1 MRQIT
6 AGIVTF
12 NPDIGRL
19 KENID
24 AIYDQ
29 VPTLVIVD
37 NGSDNLQ
44 EISDLLKSYT
54 NTYIEPLGENKG
66 IAAAQN
72 VMCRWAK
79 ENEYEWIITLDQ
91 DSVSPEGLVLEYER
105 VIKSYDNIGIICPRV
120 LDRNFGEINY
130 GIEHNGIEE
139 VPQCIASAS
148 AVNLAAWKA
157 VGEFYE
163 PLFIDAVD
171 FDICWTLL
179 ENGYKILRTNNVNLL
194 HEVGHSRKVYFA
206 GKERLILNHSPL
218 RYYYIIRN
226 SFITGR
232 RHKRLLRNLRACVRM
247 VYQVNKYE
255 TNRHAKN
262 KMLWLGFWDGLLGKC
277 GKFNH

>member
-6 AGIVTF
+6 AGIVTY
-12 NPDIGRL
+12 NPDMGRL
-19 KENID
+19 RENID
-24 AIYDQ
+24 AIYNQ

-37 NGSDNLQ
+37 NGSSNLH
-44 EISDLLKSYT
+44 EISNLLSAYT
-54 NTYIEPLGENKG
+54 NSHIESLGENKG

-79 ENEYEWIITLDQ
+79 DSGYEWIITLDQ
-91 DSVSPEGLVLEYER
+91 DSVSPEGLVKEYER
-105 VIKSYDNIGIICPRV
+105 VINTYDNIGMICPKV

-130 GIEHNGIEE
+130 GIEHTGIEE

-148 AVNLAAWKA
+148 AINIAAWDA
-157 VGEFYE
+157 VGGFYE

-171 FDICWTLL
+171 FDICWTLR
-179 ENGYKILRTNNVNLL
+179 EKGYKILRTNNVTLL
-194 HEVGHSRKVYFA
+194 HEVGHSHKVKFA

-232 RHKRLLRNLRACVRM
+232 RHKRLLRNLRACVRV

-255 TNRHAKN
+255 TNRRAKN
-262 KMLWLGFWDGLLGKC
+262 KMLLLGFWDGVLGRS
-277 GKFNH
+277 GKI